1 MRVYDRATTYGSD
14 RVHEGPCH
22 EHGPHGCPCCAATL
36 GELLRRVG
44 LDVEAQAGRS
54 VPAAPRAPVPTLFCN
69 ARVLTMDDAGSEF
82 DTLLI
87 SDGRI
92 QWVGNADADAV
103 PEVGDDTVRVD
114 CNGRTILPGFV
125 EPHMHLSA
133 IAMLR
138 RFENVGP
145 FRYPT
150 VSGALARLKEV
161 AADTDPGAWIIGR
174 QFDPSLQEGP
184 GTLTASMLDEVSTTH
199 PIFVY
204 NASLH
209 FGYCNS
215 LALEIAGITRDTPD
229 PEGSPFGRLP
239 DGTPDGVLKGG
250 VSQAMV
256 ARHNP
261 MLREHDLVEGCLD
274 VFRHANSVGFT
285 TICDQGTGAMQGA
298 KELALYEA
306 LRESNRMTARF
317 RYSLFNTLAAD
328 WDASDVSFG
337 TGDSWVRA
345 SAWKIVSDG
354 SNQGLSGLQREPFMN
369 ADSHGIAYIEPE
381 ALNEAV
387 KRRLGQGWP
396 VAVHANGD
404 LAIDRVLDAF
414 EAARAAG
421 LDPAR
426 ARCRIEHCS
435 ILHDEQIERIADLGL
450 SPSFLIGHVYWWGKA
465 FRDEI
470 FGLEKASL
478 LDRTAAC
485 EAKGVRWT
493 LHSDEPVTEM
503 GPLRCIENAVTRRLW
518 RTDDEVLAPHECV
531 GVEQALRAMTRD
543 AAWQCHSDH
552 EIGTL
557 EPGKLADLV
566 VLEEDPRSVPPSRLG
581 AVRVLETWVGGERVY
596 QA

>member
-1 MRVYDRATTYGSD
+1 VYDKATTYGSD
-14 RVHEGPCH
+14 RVHEGPCLT
-22 EHGPHGCPCCAATL
+22 HGPHGCPCCAATL
-36 GELLRRVG
+36 GELFRRVG
-44 LDVEAQAGRS
+44 LDVQAQAERS

-69 ARVLTMDDAGSEF
+69 AKILTMDDAGSEF

-92 QWVGNADADAV
+92 EWVGNADAA
-103 PEVGDDTVRVD
+103 PEVGDDTIRVD

-133 IAMLR
+133 IATLR

-150 VSGALARLKEV
+150 VGGALERLKEV
-161 AADTDPGAWIIGR
+161 AADTEPGEWIMGR

-184 GTLTASMLDEVSTTH
+184 GTLTAAMLDEVSTAH

-239 DGTPDGVLKGG
+239 DGSPDGVLKGG

-261 MLREHDLVEGCLD
+261 RMGQHDLVEGCLD

-317 RYSLFNTLAAD
+317 RYSLFNTLAED

-354 SNQGLSGLQREPFMN
+354 SNQGLSGLQREAFLN
-369 ADSHGIAYIEPE
+369 ADSRGIAYMEPE
-381 ALNEAV
+381 ALNDAV

-421 LDPAR
+421 LDPAE

-485 EAKGVRWT
+485 EEKGVRWT

-518 RTDDEVLAPHECV
+518 GTDDEVLAPHERV
-531 GVEQALRAMTRD
+531 GVDQALRAMTRD

-566 VLEEDPRSVPPSRLG
+566 VLEEDPRSVPPARIG
-581 AVRVLETWVGGERVY
+581 AVRVLETWVAGERVY